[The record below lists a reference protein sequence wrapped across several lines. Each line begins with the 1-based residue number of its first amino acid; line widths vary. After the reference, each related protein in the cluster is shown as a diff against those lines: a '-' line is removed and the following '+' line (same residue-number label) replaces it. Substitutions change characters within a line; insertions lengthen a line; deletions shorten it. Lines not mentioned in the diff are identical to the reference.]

1 MLADN
6 RISENA
12 GWDAPML
19 ARELADL
26 SSIKLDFDVEITGFD
41 MAEID
46 LAIEEIGDEN
56 GMEPPET
63 APEPDPAALA
73 ITRPGG
79 LWRLGPHRVLCGD
92 ARDPQGFALLMGED
106 KAAAGFTD
114 PPYNVPIQGHVSGKG
129 AVQHREFAEGSG
141 EMSGG
146 EFEAFLSET
155 LGHAAAGSRPGAVWF
170 VCMDWRHV
178 REVVAA
184 GQEKIILIVFDHSHS
199 SPFCK
204 PLQSNVL
211 WHVNPDDGQASYT
224 NAH

>member
-26 SSIKLDFDVEITGFD
+26 SSIKLDFDVEIIGFD

-106 KAAAGFTD
+106 KAAAGFTY
-114 PPYNVPIQGHVSGKG
+114 PPPITFRFRGTSAEKELCST
-129 AVQHREFAEGSG
+129 ANSLKVQA
-141 EMSGG
+141 
-146 EFEAFLSET
+146 
-155 LGHAAAGSRPGAVWF
+155 
-170 VCMDWRHV
+170 
-178 REVVAA
+178 
-184 GQEKIILIVFDHSHS
+184 K
-199 SPFCK
+199 
-204 PLQSNVL
+204 
-211 WHVNPDDGQASYT
+211 
-224 NAH
+224 